1 MKFGIALPTG
11 FEGLILPSP
20 FASPSQLVELVKK
33 AEDLGY
39 DSVFPNDHFT
49 IQKYVAEK
57 EKVTPNYYEPLITLA
72 AAASITRRIKLLTG
86 VVVLPYREPILLAKQ
101 VSTLDQI
108 SGGRFILGVGI
119 GAYREEFRGVHP
131 RWKDKPRSGIMDE
144 ALQCLQKLLA
154 DDIVSF
160 SGEFFQFENLRVYP
174 KPLQQPFPIY
184 IGGNSE
190 QGMVRAAKYGLG
202 WIPACLSP
210 QAIKDRLTRLAS
222 YLEKEG
228 RSLSDIEVA
237 PQIFGRLGK
246 SKAEATEGL
255 KNSELYQHLV
265 SLKASTL
272 KGDSIETLDDF
283 NLIGTPDDVI
293 EQVQSYKEA
302 GVQHIT
308 GICFAVK
315 TVKEFEEQMQI
326 FAESVIPAFKEGS

>member
-1 MKFGIALPTG
+1 MKFGISLPTG
-11 FEGLILPSP
+11 FEGLILPAP
-20 FASPSQLVELVKK
+20 FATPKQLVDLVKK

-57 EKVTPNYYEPLITLA
+57 GKVIPNYYEPLITLA
-72 AAASITRRIKLLTG
+72 AAASITKRIELLTG
-86 VVVLPYREPILLAKQ
+86 VVVLPYRDPVLLAKQ

-119 GAYREEFRGVHP
+119 GAYREEFAGVHP
-131 RWKDKPRSGIMDE
+131 RWKDKSRARIMDE
-144 ALQCLQKLLA
+144 SLQCLRKLFT
-154 DDIVSF
+154 DDNVSF

-174 KPLQQPFPIY
+174 KPIQKPFPIY

-190 QGMVRAAKYGLG
+190 KGMERAAKYGTG

-210 QAIKDRLTRLAS
+210 QAIKDRLTRMVS

-228 RSLSDIEVA
+228 RSLSEIEVA
-237 PQIFGRLGK
+237 PQIFGRLGRNK
-246 SKAEATEGL
+246 EEATRDL
-255 KNSELYQHLV
+255 QNSELHKHLV

-272 KGDSIETLDDF
+272 KDDSIETLDDF
-283 NLIGTPDDVI
+283 NLIGTPDDVV
-293 EQVQSYKEA
+293 EKVKSYEEA
-302 GVQHIT
+302 GVTHIT

-315 TVKEFEEQMQI
+315 TVEEFEEQMKL
-326 FAESVIPAFKEGS
+326 FAENVIPAFKGG

>member
-1 MKFGIALPTG
+1 LPTG

-20 FASPSQLVELVKK
+20 FASPGQLVELVKK
-33 AEDLGY
+33 AEDMGY

-57 EKVTPNYYEPLITLA
+57 VKVTPNYYEPLITLA
-72 AAASITRRIKLLTG
+72 AAASVTNRITLLTG
-86 VVVLPYREPILLAKQ
+86 VVVLPYREPVLLAKQ

-108 SGGRFILGVGI
+108 SKGRFILGVGI

-131 RWKDKPRSGIMDE
+131 RWKDKSRSAIMDE
-144 ALQCLQKLLA
+144 ALQCLKILFTEDTA
-154 DDIVSF
+154 SF

-174 KPLQQPFPIY
+174 KPFRKPYPIY

-190 QGMVRAAKYGLG
+190 QGMKRAARFGMG

-210 QAIKDRLTRLAS
+210 QAIRERLGRLS
-222 YLEKEG
+222 GYLENEG
-228 RSLSDIEVA
+228 RSLADIEVA
-237 PQIFGRLGK
+237 PQIFGRLGTGMD
-246 SKAEATEGL
+246 EATEGL
-255 KNSELYQHLV
+255 KNSELYRHLV

-272 KGDSIETLDDF
+272 KGDSIENLHDF
-283 NLIGTPDDVI
+283 NLIGTPADVMQ
-293 EQVQSYKEA
+293 QVQRYKEA

-315 TVKEFEEQMQI
+315 TVEEFEEQMQI
-326 FAESVIPAFKEGS
+326 FAETVIPAFR